1 MIQKSAVR
9 NFALVA
15 VAFVLFTAA
24 SAQAGSH
31 LWRVNEVFSN
41 SDGSIQFIELHE
53 CCGAP
58 AENFIGGHN
67 MFCDVT
73 GGNFVFPGHLVG
85 DTSNRYQLL
94 GTAAFAAL
102 PGAPTPDYI
111 IPANFFAIN
120 GDTIRYSTS
129 ANYDFFTF
137 GPGQLPTGGVQ
148 SIQLTNFTPDQFTIA
163 DNTPTNYDDETGT
176 VDAAPVPTVSQWGLL
191 VMSMLVLAAG
201 TVALR
206 RGTGIPAGLRR

>member
-1 MIQKSAVR
+1 MTKRCSVPAIGFMAIAV
-9 NFALVA
+9 
-15 VAFVLFTAA
+15 VLSTGGLARGA
-24 SAQAGSH
+24 SH

-41 SDGSIQFIELHE
+41 ASGTIQFIELHE
-53 CCGAP
+53 CCGAM

-73 GGNFVFPGHLVG
+73 GGNFVFPGHLAG
-85 DTSNRYQLL
+85 DTANRYLL
-94 GTAAFAAL
+94 LATTTFAAL

-137 GPGQLPTGGVQ
+137 GAGQLPTGGVQ
-148 SIQLTNFTPDQFTIA
+148 SVQLTNYTPDQFVVGV
-163 DNTPTNYDDETGT
+163 NSPTNYAGQTAS
-176 VDAAPVPTVSQWGLL
+176 VNAAPVPTVSQWGLVVMALL
-191 VMSMLVLAAG
+191 VMAAG
-201 TVALR
+201 TAALR
-206 RGTGIPAGLRR
+206 GRGFASSRAG